1 MRIVRTILLLTGGM
15 FLLPSPPESET
26 TVAAQGPA
34 TTEMIGSAIE
44 AVSDAAS
51 FCQRRPGVC
60 HTAGYVAAR
69 LEAKAKYS
77 VRLLYEWANE
87 ASQDGAAQTPDQTAD
102 ADRIVTGSTTEVA
115 AREAAASQ
123 STLTIEDL
131 IPEWRGPTPPV

>member
-1 MRIVRTILLLTGGM
+1 MRIIRTVLLLTGGM

-26 TVAAQGPA
+26 GAASQSPA
-34 TTEMIGSAIE
+34 TFEVIGSAVE

-51 FCQRRPGVC
+51 FCDRRPGVC

-87 ASQDGAAQTPDQTAD
+87 ASQDGAALLPDQAAD
-102 ADRIVTGSTTEVA
+102 ATDRIVTGSTTEVA
-115 AREAAASQ
+115 AGQ
-123 STLTIEDL
+123 STLILEDL
-131 IPEWRGPTPPV
+131 IPEWRGPTPPRES